1 MTHNLS
7 PETRQA
13 LRQHEMIA
21 PGAGS
26 AELLTR
32 SPARNKASAAD
43 LAPQA
48 ARPGSLQGL
57 DCPSRIT
64 LEIVSVRVER
74 LQDISEADALAEGVK
89 ITIDRETLQPL
100 VRISGKSAP
109 AFFHKDHGLAVAEF
123 ASLWESING
132 PGSWAQDPWVWVI
145 EFKKAQP

>member
-1 MTHNLS
+1 MMKTEH

-13 LRQHEMIA
+13 LTQHDMIA

-57 DCPSRIT
+57 DCPSRIGPR
-64 LEIVSVRVER
+64 LHHRDGRVTD
-74 LQDISEADALAEGVK
+74 LHGNAL
-89 ITIDRETLQPL
+89 
-100 VRISGKSAP
+100 
-109 AFFHKDHGLAVAEF
+109 
-123 ASLWESING
+123 
-132 PGSWAQDPWVWVI
+132 
-145 EFKKAQP
+145 